1 MHFSDTTGTTEFDK
15 CIAVFD
21 DKVTIDGG
29 RLGTAC
35 ASEGPKVFTY
45 SATIG
50 PFAACGPFEV
60 VNTATF
66 TGLETGATG
75 SSSWTVRGQVP
86 CQLGCTLTQGY
97 WKTHS
102 ERGPAP
108 YDDTWAAVGGASIPF
123 FLSGGSYYDALHAR
137 VGGNAYWTLARAYI
151 AARLNQ
157 LNGASFTA
165 AQSAFDAA
173 TALLG
178 ISTPSDVAAYKT
190 LRDDVVKLAAE
201 LDAYNN
207 GFLIP
212 NHCSQ

>member
-1 MHFSDTTGTTEFDK
+1 MHCG
-15 CIAVFD
+15 VD
-21 DKVTIDGG
+21 DNVTIDGG
-29 RLGTAC
+29 CLGTAC
-35 ASEGPKVFTY
+35 ASGGLKAFTY
-45 SATIG
+45 SVTIG
-50 PFAACGPFEV
+50 PFAACGPFSV

-108 YDDTWAAVGGASIPF
+108 YDDTWAASEGHRSPSSSVVGATTTPCTRESEAMRP
-123 FLSGGSYYDALHAR
+123 
-137 VGGNAYWTLARAYI
+137 WTLARAYI

-157 LNGASFTA
+157 LNGVSFTA

-178 ISTPSDVAAYKT
+178 TSTPSEVAADKYV
-190 LRDDVVKLAAE
+190 RDDVVKLAAE